1 MDLYREKQKAQDIE
15 QEQEKQQEQPAF
27 LGGARC
33 PHCGELNEPGAL
45 FCENCGSA
53 IESGKCPSCGSPL
66 PAGADFCEKC
76 KSYVA
81 KDKCSFCGALMSPE
95 DAFCPE
101 CGAPRQGI
109 VCPVCHAHNKFSF
122 CSVCGTPLTE
132 MASKQLSL
140 IQQEPQYARMNR
152 IASDLRKLLH
162 VIPVT
167 TPGQIE
173 KEKRN
178 EELRNRI
185 LALLNQKP
193 SVLHNNVPGAGLD
206 KLALKELIA
215 RKRKELQEI
224 LEETKVQPQ
233 ESPVMARNYAMAHR
247 PMGSSLG
254 WKCNFKHAIHTG
266 PFGCACPQMGGKW
279 IVLDGLTETQVL
291 DDK

>member
-1 MDLYREKQKAQDIE
+1 MDLYKEKQKTQDIE
-15 QEQEKQQEQPAF
+15 KEQEKQQERPAIH
-27 LGGARC
+27 GGVRC

-81 KDKCSFCGALMSPE
+81 KDKCSFCGVSMSPE

-109 VCPVCHAHNKFSF
+109 VCPVCHTHNMFSF

-132 MASKQLSL
+132 MASRQMSL
-140 IQQEPQYARMNR
+140 VQQEPHYARMNQ
-152 IASDLRKLLH
+152 ISSDLRKLLH

-167 TPGQIE
+167 TSGQVE

-178 EELRNRI
+178 EDLRNRI
-185 LALLNQKP
+185 LSLLNQKS

-206 KLALKELIA
+206 KLALKDLIA
-215 RKRKELQEI
+215 LKRKELQEI

-233 ESPVMARNYAMAHR
+233 ASPAMARNYAMAHR
-247 PMGSSLG
+247 PVGSSLG

-279 IVLDGLTETQVL
+279 VVLDGLTETQVL

>member
-1 MDLYREKQKAQDIE
+1 MDLYREKLKTQNIEKEQGKQLEKA
-15 QEQEKQQEQPAF
+15 AAA
-27 LGGARC
+27 GGVRC
-33 PHCGELNEPGAL
+33 PHCGEMNEPGAM

-53 IESGKCPSCGSPL
+53 IESGKCPSCGAPL

-81 KDKCSFCGALMSPE
+81 KNICSFCGSSMSPE

-109 VCPVCHAHNKFSF
+109 VCPVCHTHNMFSF
-122 CSVCGTPLTE
+122 CSICGTPLTE
-132 MASKQLSL
+132 MASRQLRMV
-140 IQQEPQYARMNR
+140 QMEPQYARMNQ

-167 TPGQIE
+167 TAGQME

-185 LALLNQKP
+185 LGLLGRKLSIVQEE
-193 SVLHNNVPGAGLD
+193 VPGAGLD
-206 KLALKELIA
+206 KQALKELIEQ
-215 RKRKELQEI
+215 KRKELQEMLDI
-224 LEETKVQPQ
+224 SKVQPQ
-233 ESPVMARNYAMAHR
+233 GSPVTARNYAMAHR
-247 PMGSSLG
+247 PVGSSLG

-279 IVLDGLTETQVL
+279 VVLDGLTETQVL